1 LGCDINSAAAVNRIL
16 SMKQRHQDQGLIIV
30 AAAVEQFSDY
40 LGQLRA
46 DQREWLDE
54 IWPGPTTVLVPH
66 LGRCPD
72 YLCGVHETLA
82 LRVSAHPVV
91 SGLCYWMGS
100 PLVSTSA
107 NRSGKPSLMSSEA
120 VMTEFAGEI
129 DFLIPGPLGGQLGP
143 SEIVDL
149 NSRQILRPRVS

>member
-1 LGCDINSAAAVNRIL
+1 
-16 SMKQRHQDQGLIIV
+16 
-30 AAAVEQFSDY
+30 
-40 LGQLRA
+40 
-46 DQREWLDE
+46 
-54 IWPGPTTVLVPH
+54 
-66 LGRCPD
+66 
-72 YLCGVHETLA
+72 
-82 LRVSAHPVV
+82 
-91 SGLCYWMGS
+91 MGS

-149 NSRQILRPRVS
+149 NSRQILRPRIS